1 MIWLKRLSLGIA
13 ALVAL
18 LVAAIVYVVVFIDP
32 NDFKQELQTVA
43 SKQANVTLR
52 LDGDISW
59 SFFPWLGLELA
70 DVGVALGSQQE
81 LVKFGKVE
89 FGLAIIPLLSQTVQ
103 VDRVKIIDLE
113 ANLSVDKQG
122 TPNWSTNASA
132 EVSTAEQNGS
142 PAETD
147 DSQVSKEPFSLPN
160 IQLDQL
166 LVQNAQLQYRDEQN
180 NMLLKTAL
188 DLELN
193 NVRWDEAWPMLLEIA
208 VEKSDL
214 AGQDKMQSTVSL
226 GANLSIFPEK
236 EAFSLEGL
244 TLKTETQA
252 EFLPVSPLAA
262 SFIVKQV
269 DFDLPQ
275 ENVIIEN
282 AELSALGASLSTSIN
297 AYQVLS
303 EPVFDGSL
311 TLDNL
316 NPRDL
321 LNKLSIA
328 LPEMSDETALTRLS
342 AELSLSGSTKKIQ
355 VSPFT
360 LNLDQTTLN
369 TTAQVNLEPLYWDI
383 AIEGNALDVDRY
395 LPPKSDSVENSPKE
409 EVVVAEAGA
418 EVVELLPVEL
428 IKQLNG
434 RVSLELNDVTVLNLK
449 LDSITAKSTQS
460 NGLVKLEPLNVDL
473 YSGRAKLTAN
483 LDVRQQTPKIN
494 VYPDVKNIQ
503 IQPLLNDFMELE
515 KIAGSTVVNGNLVL
529 SGNTIDSLMASL
541 SGDLL
546 VEVNDGELVG
556 MNLTKAVCE
565 GIAVTRNESLEQ
577 SSFDENTPF
586 ERLTFPAHIV
596 NGEISTP
603 GLTISAVTLKVTGDG
618 VISLPNSS
626 LDYRTN
632 IAFTGSGLDNA
643 CRVKEVFTKLAFPV
657 VCKGKF
663 SDDPAGLCAPDLA
676 GFGKVFADLAKIEL
690 NAKLDAEKA
699 RAKVKLEAEKARAQ
713 EKLDAEKARAQEK
726 LDAEKARAQEKL
738 DAEKARAK
746 AKLKEEEDKAKEKL
760 KDSLKGLFG

>member
-1 MIWLKRLSLGIA
+1 MVWLKRLGLGIA
-13 ALVAL
+13 AIVAL
-18 LVAAIVYVVVFIDP
+18 FVVAIIYVVVFIDP
-32 NDFKQELQTVA
+32 NDFKQELQDVA

-70 DVGVALGSQQE
+70 DVGVALGSQSE

-89 FGLAIIPLLSQTVQ
+89 FGLAIMPLLSQTVQ

-122 TPNWSTNASA
+122 NPNWSNAVTESDVA
-132 EVSTAEQNGS
+132 VEKNVPSTSTDGS
-142 PAETD
+142 QSP
-147 DSQVSKEPFSLPN
+147 SEPLSLPN

-193 NVRWDEAWPMLLEIA
+193 NVRWDEAWPMLLNVA

-214 AGQDKMQSTVSL
+214 SGQEKIQSNITL

-244 TLKTETQA
+244 TLKTETKA
-252 EFLPVSPLAA
+252 AFLPVSPLVA
-262 SFIVKQV
+262 SVTVKQV
-269 DFDLPQ
+269 DFDIPQ
-275 ENVIIEN
+275 ENILIEN
-282 AELSALGASLSTSIN
+282 AQLTSMGATVSTSIN
-297 AYQVLS
+297 AYQILS

-311 TLDNL
+311 ELADM
-316 NPRDL
+316 NPRAL
-321 LNKLSIA
+321 LAKLAIA
-328 LPEMSDETALTRLS
+328 LPEMSDESALTNVS
-342 AELSLSGSTKKIQ
+342 ASLAVSGSAKKIQ
-355 VSPFT
+355 ISPLT

-369 TTAQVNLEPLYWDI
+369 TTAQVNLDPLYWDI
-383 AIEGNALDVDRY
+383 SVKGNALDVDRY
-395 LPPKSDSVENSPKE
+395 LPTKSD
-409 EVVVAEAGA
+409 EVATEVPSGTPAPTSSEVA
-418 EVVELLPVEL
+418 ELLPIEL
-428 IKQLNG
+428 IRQLNG
-434 RVSLELNDVTVLNLK
+434 RVSIELENLKVLNLK

-460 NGLVKLEPLNVDL
+460 NGLVKLEPLNVNL
-473 YSGRAKLTAN
+473 YSGSAMLNAN
-483 LDVRQQTPKIN
+483 LDARQNTPKIS
-494 VYPDVKNIQ
+494 VYPDVKNVQ

-515 KIAGSTVVNGNLVL
+515 KIAGSTFINGNLDL
-529 SGNTIDSLMASL
+529 TGNSIESLMGSL

-546 VEVNDGELVG
+546 VEVNDGALVG

-565 GIAVTRNESLEQ
+565 GIAVTRNESLAK
-577 SSFDENTPF
+577 SSFGENTPF

-596 NGEISTP
+596 DGEISTP
-603 GLTISAVTLKVTGDG
+603 GLTIAAVTLKVTGDG
-618 VISLPNSS
+618 VISLPNKS

-632 IAFTGSGLDNA
+632 IAFAGSELDNA
-643 CRVKEVFTKLAFPV
+643 CRVKDTFTKLAFPV
-657 VCKGKF
+657 VCKGNF
-663 SDDPAGLCAPDLA
+663 SDDPAGLCGPDLV

-699 RAKVKLEAEKARAQ
+699 RAKVKLEAEKARAE
-713 EKLDAEKARAQEK
+713 EKLAAEKARAQEK
-726 LDAEKARAQEKL
+726 LDAEKVRAQEKL
-738 DAEKARAK
+738 DAEKAKAK

-760 KDSLKGLFG
+760 KNSLKGLFD